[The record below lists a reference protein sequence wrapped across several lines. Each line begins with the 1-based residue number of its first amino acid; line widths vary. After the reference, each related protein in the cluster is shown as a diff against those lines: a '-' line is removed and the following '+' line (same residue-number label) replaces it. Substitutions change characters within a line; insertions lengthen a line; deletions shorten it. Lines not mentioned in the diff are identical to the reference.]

1 MGIEHGRTAT
11 VRCPECGEPVEV
23 DVEKGTE
30 IGSVGDQECA
40 QGHSFRVRFDERE
53 LTIVPPDID
62 L

>member
-11 VRCPECGEPVEV
+11 VRCPQCGEPVEV
-23 DVEKGTE
+23 DIEKGTE
-30 IGSVGDQECA
+30 IGSVGDQECP
-40 QGHSFRVRFDERE
+40 QGHSFRVRVDERE